1 MKSLFRT
8 FVLIAL
14 LMATSNSLSQSGPDD
29 KFGKL
34 SVILPLKGNSNEYV
48 NMTRSGNLIFL
59 SGKGPLSP
67 DGSYV
72 TGKLGSNLT
81 IEEGRTAARLC
92 AIHQLTILK
101 KELGSLSKI
110 KRIIKV
116 TGFVNSGPD
125 FADQPQVIDGFS
137 LLMNE
142 IFGEAGRHARSAVG
156 VNSLPS
162 GWAVEV
168 EMIVEVE
175 PE

>member
-1 MKSLFRT
+1 
-8 FVLIAL
+8 
-14 LMATSNSLSQSGPDD
+14 MATGSSFCQSKSDD
-29 KFGKL
+29 KFNKL
-34 SVILPLKGNSNEYV
+34 GVVLPLKGNSNKYL
-48 NMTRSGNLIFL
+48 NMTKSGNLIFL
-59 SGKGPLSP
+59 SGKGPLNP

-72 TGKLGSNLT
+72 TGKLGSTLT
-81 IEEGRTAARLC
+81 VEQGRAAARLC
-92 AIHQLTILK
+92 AIHQLAILE

-116 TGFVNSGPD
+116 TGFVNNSPD
-125 FADQPQVIDGFS
+125 FTDQPQVIDGFS

-142 IFGEAGRHARSAVG
+142 VFGEAGSHARSAVG

-168 EMIVEVE
+168 EMIVEIE